1 MFSKL
6 IAGCMIL
13 ALAASGKAGEA
24 EDPVMPDVLDLR
36 EQGRVRDA
44 WLAKRLDTVVPKLM
58 QREGIDLWLLVAREY
73 NEDPVVET
81 MLPATWLAARRRTVL
96 VFHDPGGGAAIDKLS
111 VSRYSPGPWFDAA
124 WNPEEQDDQWRR
136 VAEIIAERDPERIAI
151 NRSDRF
157 PLADGLTASEEDALV
172 ATIGEKYAARLVSGE
187 NLSLGWLETRIPEE
201 MAVYPIIVRMAHA
214 IIAQG
219 FSERVITPGI
229 TTTGDV
235 EWWYRERI
243 RVAGLETWFHP
254 SVSVERA
261 GESEQSMV
269 TQFAGESPS
278 PVIEPGDLLHVDFG
292 ITYLGLNT
300 DTQHHA
306 YVLKPGET
314 DAPAGLKAGISAGNH
329 LQEILMSNFR
339 VGITGNELLA
349 ESRDEAIAAGLEP
362 TIYSHAIGFHG
373 HGAGP
378 WIGMWDDQYA
388 DPPMGDYPIHPNT
401 AWSIELN
408 VRVAVAEWGGKVVRF
423 KSEEDAYFDGTT
435 IRFLDGRQE
444 RLHLI
449 PRQ

>member
-1 MFSKL
+1 
-6 IAGCMIL
+6 
-13 ALAASGKAGEA
+13 
-24 EDPVMPDVLDLR
+24 
-36 EQGRVRDA
+36 
-44 WLAKRLDTVVPKLM
+44 
-58 QREGIDLWLLVAREY
+58 
-73 NEDPVVET
+73 
-81 MLPATWLAARRRTVL
+81 
-96 VFHDPGGGAAIDKLS
+96 
-111 VSRYSPGPWFDAA
+111 
-124 WNPEEQDDQWRR
+124 
-136 VAEIIAERDPERIAI
+136 
-151 NRSDRF
+151 
-157 PLADGLTASEEDALV
+157 
-172 ATIGEKYAARLVSGE
+172 VSGE

-408 VRVAVAEWGGKVVRF
+408 VRVAVAEWGGKMVRF